1 MEMTEKQLQTVIEQ
15 AKNVA
20 EAAHRGAT
28 RNDGKTPYFTHVEA
42 VADAVEPRLKPIALL
57 HDVVEDSDIT
67 IEDLKN
73 AGFPPYVL
81 EAVELLT
88 HRNNEPNVSYWAKIA
103 KNKDATAVKIA
114 DMKNNLSDSPGDR
127 QREKY
132 MKGLALIAKAG
143 YDIADKT

>member
-103 KNKDATAVKIA
+103 KIKIA

-132 MKGLALIAKAG
+132 MKGLALFAKFG
-143 YDIADKT
+143 YDIAAEDQN

>member
-1 MEMTEKQLQTVIEQ
+1 MEMTVKQLQTVIEQ

-42 VADAVEPRLKPIALL
+42 VADAVEPRLKPIAFL
-57 HDVVEDSDIT
+57 HDVVKDSDIT
-67 IEDLKN
+67 IKDLKN
-73 AGFPPYVL
+73 AGFPSYVVD
-81 EAVELLT
+81 AVDLLT
-88 HRNNEPNVSYWAKIA
+88 HRNNEPNLSYWGKIA

-114 DMKNNLSDSPGDR
+114 DMKNNLMGAPSDR

-132 MKGLALIAKAG
+132 MKGLALFAKAG